1 MGSIKLKK
9 IIRYFNSSTHQQI
22 SSSTRLLVNSSTFK
36 KNIPP
41 RLLVYLSTRQ
51 LFKKTYLL
59 VNSSTCQLVNLK
71 KKTTGPT
78 LSKRVSPVKLFMVRD
93 ISRNYIPAACA
104 SQS

>member
-41 RLLVYLSTRQ
+41 RQLVYFSTRQ
-51 LFKKTYLL
+51 
-59 VNSSTCQLVNLK
+59 LK